1 MRYLRLLAASI
12 LVPLLVSGC
21 ASTGM
26 GDDSDNWCVIG
37 GAIAGGSA
45 GMIADGG
52 VGGAAF
58 GAATGAV
65 LGQLLCVSGDSM
77 MSKDSDGDGVNDDK
91 DKCPGTPKMAHHTVD
106 ANGCP
111 SNSDGDAVPDYL
123 DRCPGTPKGVEAD
136 KFGCPSDEDGDG
148 VYDYADKCPGTPKG
162 EEVDEKGCPVV
173 VAIITNIN
181 FNFDSA
187 KIRANAKGKLDR
199 VADLLKEYDQQDVV
213 VVGHTD
219 STGPEAYNK
228 GLSERR
234 AVSVKKYLVGA
245 GVSAARLSTAGKG
258 ESEPLVS
265 NKSRAGRAVNR
276 RVEFVSE

>member
-1 MRYLRLLAASI
+1 MRYLRLLAASVI
-12 LVPLLVSGC
+12 VPLFLAGC

-26 GDDSDNWCVIG
+26 EDDSDSWCIVG
-37 GAIAGGSA
+37 GAIAGAAA
-45 GMIADGG
+45 GVGADGG
-52 VGGAAF
+52 IGGGIF

-65 LGQLLCVSGDSM
+65 LGQAMCQTGDTM
-77 MSKDSDGDGVNDDK
+77 MSKDSDGDGVTDDK
-91 DKCPGTPKMAHHTVD
+91 DKCPGTPKMAYHTVD

-123 DRCPGTPKGVEAD
+123 DRCPGTPKGVDTD

-181 FNFDSA
+181 FDFDSA
-187 KIRANAKGKLDR
+187 KIRADAKGKLDR
-199 VADLLKEYDQQDVV
+199 VADLLKEHDQQDVV

-219 STGPEAYNK
+219 STGPEAYNLK
-228 GLSERR
+228 LSERR
-234 AVSVKKYLVGA
+234 ASSVMKYLAGA
-245 GVSAARLSTAGKG
+245 GISADRLSTAGMG

-276 RVEFVSE
+276 RVEFVSD